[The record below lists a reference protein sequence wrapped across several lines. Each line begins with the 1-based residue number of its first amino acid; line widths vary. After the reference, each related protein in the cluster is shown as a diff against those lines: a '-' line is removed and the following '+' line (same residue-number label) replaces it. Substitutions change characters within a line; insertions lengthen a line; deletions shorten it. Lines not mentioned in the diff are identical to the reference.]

1 VTAGTDETGEASGEI
16 LGEAIV
22 AASEEHLL
30 EWADLPQVSAAA
42 VLADLL
48 GDLAGAVLEGL
59 LADLVEVDSVVLRAD
74 LAAVVLVDL
83 QAVSGEATVKA
94 GSAR

>member
-30 EWADLPQVSAAA
+30 EWADLHQVSAAA
-42 VLADLL
+42 ALADLR

-59 LADLVEVDSVVLRAD
+59 LADSAEVALVGLRVD
-74 LAAVVLVDL
+74 LAAVVSVVHR
-83 QAVSGEATVKA
+83 AVSAVATVKA